1 MSTFALVRRS
11 LSRTIRHHAL
21 ITVLLILLV
30 LATVAV
36 SWLARGATYGTA
48 HHLSDGLGSRQI
60 EVIQGYGGP
69 DSPALNPDTVAQL
82 EDLAHVTDVFPS
94 GSSGIDPPAELRE
107 SGAVEGPWW
116 MMPQNPLDDRLTDVN
131 GDPVPTLRARQ
142 MLVPGEHEELVGTT
156 IEVGTTQALDANTA
170 QARPVQFSVV
180 GTYDADSV
188 QGEVPGAVF
197 IEAEQFDRI
206 QAGALPPGAP
216 PYSSVYVYVDD
227 VTSVASVQAQI
238 EDWGFGARSA
248 IGSGVQLDQARQGLA
263 LISVLLIL
271 VTVVGA
277 LFAGTSVSGAWMT
290 SRIEEIGL
298 FRSLGWTR
306 RGIVRLYLAEAMVF
320 ALGVT
325 VIGVGL
331 GAAVVLVVISIPGVL
346 TSWVGIRMDPSSVLG
361 QAWVMLVPVAVVPFG
376 FAVGTARRSASLLR
390 ADTDALLRQ
399 IS

>member
-11 LSRTIRHHAL
+11 LSRTVRNHGL
-21 ITVLLILLV
+21 ITVLVVLLV
-30 LATVAV
+30 LATVTV

-48 HHLSDGLGSRQI
+48 QNLTDGLGPRQI

-69 DSPALNPDTVAQL
+69 ESPALDATTVA
-82 EDLAHVTDVFPS
+82 DLKEIKQVTDVFPS

-116 MMPQNPLDDRLTDVN
+116 MMPQNPLDDRLTQSD
-131 GDPVPTLRARQ
+131 GSAAPTLEADQ
-142 MLVPGEHEELVGTT
+142 MLVPGEFDELVGST
-156 IEVGTTQALDANTA
+156 IEVGVTQALDATSA
-170 QARPVQFSVV
+170 QARPAEFSVV
-180 GTYDADSV
+180 GTYDPSSV

-197 IEAEQFDRI
+197 VEAERFDEI
-206 QAGALPPGAP
+206 QARALPPGTP
-216 PYSSVYVYVDD
+216 RYTSIYVYVDD
-227 VTSVASVQAQI
+227 VSSVAAVQAEI
-238 EDWGFGARSA
+238 EQQGFGARSA

-263 LISVLLIL
+263 LVSLLLIA

-306 RGIVRLYLAEAMVF
+306 RKIVGLYLAEALAF

-325 VIGVGL
+325 VIGVAL
-331 GAAVVLVVISIPGVL
+331 GAAVVLAITALPGLL
-346 TSWVGIRMDPSSVLG
+346 TSLAGVQMDPQALLG
-361 QAWVMLVPVAVVPFG
+361 HAWVMLVPLVVVPLG
-376 FAVGTARRSASLLR
+376 FALGTARRSATLLR

-399 IS
+399 I